1 MRRCFKSKRWIAF
14 FLALLLIVTTCI
26 NSSDVFL
33 WATEDNEAVKTEQPV
48 SSPAEEVVVMEVK
61 EETDSSKVTDEAGVE
76 GAETG
81 GTDNDAQE
89 NPTEEPEQGT
99 DQSELQEP
107 AEEEVPEEVLEEEV
121 QEKVPEEEVQE
132 KVPEEEVS
140 EDISETVG
148 GVVTYNYAVYYYYDG
163 VEDED
168 ARAEGTGALGDPIF
182 TSAADE
188 TVHDG
193 KNYVLDRVENKDGK
207 IGEDAGQNVVKVYYV
222 LKEEVVEKPAQTLTV
237 TADDGAK
244 IIVEAPEGAL
254 PKNAKVTAKV
264 VTITSEMQEAVNDA
278 AGEKAV
284 KILKAYD
291 VIITDAEGNE
301 IQPDDSVKVTIQNAN
316 VKGENLSVYHISE
329 EGTEKVAENT
339 DGNRTSFE
347 VEHFSVMLYVS
358 ENDITA
364 FESGAV
370 VISVNEEKTLEADNA
385 RRYSWSSTDTEV
397 ASVNNG
403 TVTGKKAGATT
414 ITARDGNRTVYTYQV
429 EVKEY
434 VYVYMQ
440 LKNMENNQAAIEKLG
455 LTVNGSGW
463 VTLGRIDV
471 SGLDIPAAEYDGN
484 ETVRHM
490 ESVKGMLGEIERYR
504 EEPYIFDLNRIEWQ
518 DLTASDGADRYVSKD
533 ISGKQWYTWHM
544 NGILDLEHM
553 QYTVNYLDEEG
564 NAIHAP
570 LVVPD
575 VPFASEIKAAEK
587 VIDIEGYLYDYA
599 DKEILSVEI
608 SNAANVINL
617 YYKKDFNAVKEL
629 SYTVEYYKDDVK
641 TDDSYVE
648 RNSSIWIHSDVL
660 PVENEIIYHNKYEGY
675 TLNRSKSKIVIDG
688 TEWPFSD
695 TMIPAMGENIKDGT
709 VIKLYYDRN
718 SQKYTVRYLEEAT
731 GKELAPE
738 RTVAENVKF
747 GDRITADTEGVKQT
761 ITGYDYVETNPA
773 ELLVGTDNTNNVLTV
788 YYRVKEIGYTV
799 NYHYSTDGKSFVLGK
814 TVSDTAAYD
823 SDIPYDMEANKYYD
837 GKGYIPTNEQRDG
850 RNHIVYG
857 PSEGKVSEVPEQNV
871 VDIYYVLDANDNGV
885 PDYLEHSV
893 IYNGNGGKG
902 TVTDGNT
909 YAAGEPVTVEAN
921 EFSKDDVKF
930 AYWLANDT
938 SIGANGVLHEE
949 GTFVMPDKDIVLTAQ
964 WRGFDVRKEVVSELP
979 EGQDAYQAG
988 DTIEFEIRVT
998 NIGDVALTDI
1008 VVEDTLKGAVIDDG
1022 SGYELV
1028 DGKAVI
1034 DLLPAKTEGSSDH
1047 IVTVSAHYD
1056 VDEDDLGKENFRN
1069 TATVKAGEDVK
1080 NKETADI
1087 PMEDVDEQ
1095 LTVTKRIVRENMD
1108 DPDSAP
1114 VGASGEKDGKPAFT
1128 TGDTVSFE
1136 IIVTNTGNK
1145 TLEDISVEEA
1155 LENAMIDEKSAFVN
1169 FFTGLFR
1176 GVRQI
1181 DGEGTISRLSPGD
1194 SETITA
1200 TYEIKEEDLG
1210 KVNLIN
1216 VATATVNTEEGLKE
1230 FRGESEPIP
1239 VEDPESGFNLS
1250 KTVTGSPKGAEG
1262 KYKAGDEV
1270 TYFIT
1275 VGNTGNTALNSF
1287 EVKDDMRLEESKEAS
1302 ISITDRIVNPKVV
1315 VKDKAGKEISGATL
1329 NWQNGVFEVS
1339 EIPAGGSAEISY
1351 TYTVKEADA
1360 GKTINN
1366 VATAGEGDNEQ
1377 KEEPADPPVVEK
1389 RSLSVVKEVS
1399 DINDIAVDEDSL
1411 KTNTYKAGDVIHYT
1425 VTIKNTGNVEL
1436 RNIDVIDTM
1445 NGNREASLNGGESSS
1460 IASLAAG
1467 TSITLHYSY
1476 TVDESDHG
1484 EKLINS
1490 VSVKSGEEELGRDEA
1505 PEIEVEKAEPK
1516 AELSKRITSEGTAE
1530 GGKYAIGE
1538 KIAYMIEVKNAGNTS
1553 LKNVIVKDT
1562 MTNASGPITNIKL
1575 NGEESDG
1582 IWDSGNGQFTIPN
1595 IAIGSSAVIT
1605 YEYEVRAED
1614 AKGEKID
1621 NRAEVDNVETEI
1633 KENPDS
1639 ADVERRSLTVTK
1651 RVNSSPAE
1659 EASYQLWEKVVFVV
1673 TVENNGNVSLSDIRV
1688 SDEMQN
1694 AAGEAKYDAVLTGEN
1709 NANAEI
1715 ASDANGDVIL
1725 RKLDVNEKIDLYY
1738 TYEIQPDDI
1747 GNTNSV
1753 WNKVRVNVTDV
1764 PEQTGSTDPL
1774 PIAGK
1779 KPSYE
1784 IAKRI
1789 ISTGSAEDGKYATGD
1804 TISYEITVKNTG
1816 NTVLSGIEVAD
1827 NMENTA
1833 GSISGYKEALRR
1845 IDAEGNVI
1853 TDEAKTASWNGN
1865 TKTFSLGNIPIG
1877 DTAVITYD
1885 YVVQPE
1891 DKGKKITNTA
1901 QAGEQETDPVIAEE
1915 VEERSLTLVKEVLD
1929 ENGNVMTEEQLAQ
1942 REYKV
1947 GEIVD
1952 FTVTVTNTGN
1962 VTLEDVAVGD
1972 RMWATK
1978 TPGVTE
1984 GGSRTAELIEGEELF
1999 DLVPEEAKVLR
2010 YQYEVTEEDL
2020 GYGLYNQATAQG
2032 EPAFVGDKVSDTD
2045 IAGPINVE
2053 AAEPKVSV
2061 VKTITSSP
2069 DAETGMYKVGDTIS
2083 YQIAVTNK
2091 GNVTL
2096 KDVEVKDTMNGAS
2109 DRILATS
2116 VKGAGYNGSVLTEQG
2131 REYSFTV
2138 AEIPRGE
2145 TRNITYSYRIQ
2156 KDDIG
2161 KTISNAAVVEDIENE
2176 EEPEN
2181 PVPIVIENR
2190 KLEVSK
2196 TIINAPED
2204 GASYKLGETIRFN
2217 ITVKNAG
2224 NVELRGIKLTD
2235 IMDGAS
2241 GNAVVGT
2248 GSNTLMV
2255 GDLTAGEDRSYTF
2268 TYVVKEEDLKLPG
2281 RADAIKNT
2289 ATAVASDGT
2298 TGYDETEFLKI
2309 GEQNPDFTIAKN
2321 VTSKGAAEDG
2331 KYVVGEAISYE
2342 IIVTNTGNT
2351 TLRNIV
2357 VKDFM
2362 TGIAG
2367 EISNVAGAAWNERM
2381 GSFIVNDPIAVGG
2394 SAKITYDYVVQPEDA
2409 GKTIRNTA
2417 IGKPGSDVVREA
2429 VVENKELSVMKYA
2442 ANKPANGTAYV
2453 MGEEVLFG
2461 VTVRNIGNVS
2471 LSDIR
2476 ITDQMQN
2483 ASGEAVAVNVNE
2495 EGEITPAQSEH
2506 TIEHLAPGEY
2516 TTVYYNYIIQE
2527 EDVGKTGIRNMAT
2540 AESEDGT
2547 VDEDETRD
2555 IPIDGRH
2562 TLMVH
2567 YVYAANGM
2575 AAAASYSA
2583 QLPAGKDYMVYS
2595 PVIQGYNSSAA
2606 FVAGTM
2612 PEEDIEFIIY
2622 YSAPAP
2628 APTPGGGGGGGD
2640 DTPDT
2645 PPVPQVQPEGPEPVV
2660 TIPPIPV
2667 PAGAIPV
2674 AVPTG
2679 QALAAIDD
2687 EEVPLQGA
2695 LIDVDEDGNV
2705 TITPISE
2712 EEVPLAGGENDE
2724 HKCCILHF
2732 LLMLAALIIYTW
2744 FTCNMK
2750 KRQRKL
2756 AELEDRLAEET
2767 LKRQSNR

>member
-1 MRRCFKSKRWIAF
+1 M
-14 FLALLLIVTTCI
+14 
-26 NSSDVFL
+26 
-33 WATEDNEAVKTEQPV
+33 
-48 SSPAEEVVVMEVK
+48 
-61 EETDSSKVTDEAGVE
+61 
-76 GAETG
+76 
-81 GTDNDAQE
+81 
-89 NPTEEPEQGT
+89 
-99 DQSELQEP
+99 
-107 AEEEVPEEVLEEEV
+107 
-121 QEKVPEEEVQE
+121 
-132 KVPEEEVS
+132 
-140 EDISETVG
+140 
-148 GVVTYNYAVYYYYDG
+148 
-163 VEDED
+163 
-168 ARAEGTGALGDPIF
+168 
-182 TSAADE
+182 
-188 TVHDG
+188 
-193 KNYVLDRVENKDGK
+193 
-207 IGEDAGQNVVKVYYV
+207 
-222 LKEEVVEKPAQTLTV
+222 
-237 TADDGAK
+237 
-244 IIVEAPEGAL
+244 
-254 PKNAKVTAKV
+254 
-264 VTITSEMQEAVNDA
+264 
-278 AGEKAV
+278 
-284 KILKAYD
+284 
-291 VIITDAEGNE
+291 
-301 IQPDDSVKVTIQNAN
+301 
-316 VKGENLSVYHISE
+316 
-329 EGTEKVAENT
+329 
-339 DGNRTSFE
+339 
-347 VEHFSVMLYVS
+347 
-358 ENDITA
+358 
-364 FESGAV
+364 
-370 VISVNEEKTLEADNA
+370 
-385 RRYSWSSTDTEV
+385 
-397 ASVNNG
+397 
-403 TVTGKKAGATT
+403 
-414 ITARDGNRTVYTYQV
+414 
-429 EVKEY
+429 
-434 VYVYMQ
+434 
-440 LKNMENNQAAIEKLG
+440 
-455 LTVNGSGW
+455 
-463 VTLGRIDV
+463 
-471 SGLDIPAAEYDGN
+471 
-484 ETVRHM
+484 
-490 ESVKGMLGEIERYR
+490 
-504 EEPYIFDLNRIEWQ
+504 
-518 DLTASDGADRYVSKD
+518 
-533 ISGKQWYTWHM
+533 
-544 NGILDLEHM
+544 
-553 QYTVNYLDEEG
+553 
-564 NAIHAP
+564 
-570 LVVPD
+570 
-575 VPFASEIKAAEK
+575 
-587 VIDIEGYLYDYA
+587 
-599 DKEILSVEI
+599 
-608 SNAANVINL
+608 
-617 YYKKDFNAVKEL
+617 
-629 SYTVEYYKDDVK
+629 
-641 TDDSYVE
+641 
-648 RNSSIWIHSDVL
+648 
-660 PVENEIIYHNKYEGY
+660 
-675 TLNRSKSKIVIDG
+675 
-688 TEWPFSD
+688 
-695 TMIPAMGENIKDGT
+695 
-709 VIKLYYDRN
+709 
-718 SQKYTVRYLEEAT
+718 
-731 GKELAPE
+731 
-738 RTVAENVKF
+738 
-747 GDRITADTEGVKQT
+747 
-761 ITGYDYVETNPA
+761 
-773 ELLVGTDNTNNVLTV
+773 
-788 YYRVKEIGYTV
+788 
-799 NYHYSTDGKSFVLGK
+799 
-814 TVSDTAAYD
+814 
-823 SDIPYDMEANKYYD
+823 
-837 GKGYIPTNEQRDG
+837 
-850 RNHIVYG
+850 
-857 PSEGKVSEVPEQNV
+857 
-871 VDIYYVLDANDNGV
+871 
-885 PDYLEHSV
+885 
-893 IYNGNGGKG
+893 
-902 TVTDGNT
+902 
-909 YAAGEPVTVEAN
+909 
-921 EFSKDDVKF
+921 
-930 AYWLANDT
+930 
-938 SIGANGVLHEE
+938 
-949 GTFVMPDKDIVLTAQ
+949 
-964 WRGFDVRKEVVSELP
+964 
-979 EGQDAYQAG
+979 
-988 DTIEFEIRVT
+988 
-998 NIGDVALTDI
+998 
-1008 VVEDTLKGAVIDDG
+1008 
-1022 SGYELV
+1022 
-1028 DGKAVI
+1028 
-1034 DLLPAKTEGSSDH
+1034 
-1047 IVTVSAHYD
+1047 
-1056 VDEDDLGKENFRN
+1056 
-1069 TATVKAGEDVK
+1069 
-1080 NKETADI
+1080 
-1087 PMEDVDEQ
+1087 
-1095 LTVTKRIVRENMD
+1095 
-1108 DPDSAP
+1108 
-1114 VGASGEKDGKPAFT
+1114 
-1128 TGDTVSFE
+1128 
-1136 IIVTNTGNK
+1136 
-1145 TLEDISVEEA
+1145 
-1155 LENAMIDEKSAFVN
+1155 
-1169 FFTGLFR
+1169 
-1176 GVRQI
+1176 
-1181 DGEGTISRLSPGD
+1181 
-1194 SETITA
+1194 
-1200 TYEIKEEDLG
+1200 
-1210 KVNLIN
+1210 
-1216 VATATVNTEEGLKE
+1216 
-1230 FRGESEPIP
+1230 
-1239 VEDPESGFNLS
+1239 
-1250 KTVTGSPKGAEG
+1250 
-1262 KYKAGDEV
+1262 
-1270 TYFIT
+1270 
-1275 VGNTGNTALNSF
+1275 
-1287 EVKDDMRLEESKEAS
+1287 
-1302 ISITDRIVNPKVV
+1302 
-1315 VKDKAGKEISGATL
+1315 
-1329 NWQNGVFEVS
+1329 
-1339 EIPAGGSAEISY
+1339 
-1351 TYTVKEADA
+1351 
-1360 GKTINN
+1360 
-1366 VATAGEGDNEQ
+1366 
-1377 KEEPADPPVVEK
+1377 
-1389 RSLSVVKEVS
+1389 
-1399 DINDIAVDEDSL
+1399 
-1411 KTNTYKAGDVIHYT
+1411 
-1425 VTIKNTGNVEL
+1425 
-1436 RNIDVIDTM
+1436 
-1445 NGNREASLNGGESSS
+1445 
-1460 IASLAAG
+1460 
-1467 TSITLHYSY
+1467 
-1476 TVDESDHG
+1476 
-1484 EKLINS
+1484 
-1490 VSVKSGEEELGRDEA
+1490 
-1505 PEIEVEKAEPK
+1505 
-1516 AELSKRITSEGTAE
+1516 
-1530 GGKYAIGE
+1530 
-1538 KIAYMIEVKNAGNTS
+1538 
-1553 LKNVIVKDT
+1553 
-1562 MTNASGPITNIKL
+1562 
-1575 NGEESDG
+1575 
-1582 IWDSGNGQFTIPN
+1582 
-1595 IAIGSSAVIT
+1595 IT

-1789 ISTGSAEDGKYATGD
+1789 ISTGSAEDGKYAAGD

-2309 GEQNPDFTIAKN
+2309 GVQNPDFTIAKN